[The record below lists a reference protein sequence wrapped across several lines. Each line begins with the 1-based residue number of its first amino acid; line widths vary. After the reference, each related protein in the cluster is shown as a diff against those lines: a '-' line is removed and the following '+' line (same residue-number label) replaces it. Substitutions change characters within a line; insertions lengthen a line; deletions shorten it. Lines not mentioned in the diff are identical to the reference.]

1 MMGREAGMKVYYDL
15 HLHSCLSPC
24 GDEDMTPYNL
34 VHMAALQGMQAIA
47 LTDHNSCLNC
57 PAAVQVGRE
66 AGVLVIPGM
75 ELCTAEEAH
84 VVCLF
89 ADLEQALRFSA
100 YVRAHIPAVQNRPEI
115 FGEQRI
121 MDAEDGILGSEALLL
136 TTASD
141 IRVDR
146 VAPLVRAYGGICFPA
161 HLDRPSYSVISSLG
175 AFEKAWGF
183 PAAELTRAADT
194 VDYITRFPALEEIP
208 LLCDSDAHY
217 LEDMMPAR
225 AWLELEECTISAL
238 FAALD
243 GSRPCAW
250 SRE

>member
-1 MMGREAGMKVYYDL
+1 MKVYYDL

-34 VHMAALQGMQAIA
+34 VHMAALQGLQMIA

-57 PAAVQVGRE
+57 PAAMQVGEE

-89 ADLEQALRFSA
+89 PGLEQALRFSD
-100 YVRAHIPAVQNRPEI
+100 YVRVHIPPIPNRPEI
-115 FGEQRI
+115 FGEQHI
-121 MDAEDGILGSEALLL
+121 MNAGDGILGLEELLL

-146 VAPLVRAYGGICFPA
+146 VAQLVHGYGGVCFPA
-161 HLDRPSYSVISSLG
+161 HLDRPAYSVIASLG
-175 AFEKAWGF
+175 AFERAWGF
-183 PAAELTRAADT
+183 HAAELTRAANPA
-194 VDYITRFPALEEIP
+194 DYAAQFPVLEEMP

-217 LEDMMPAR
+217 LENIMPAQ
-225 AWLELEECTISAL
+225 AWLELESCTLPAL

-243 GSRPCAW
+243 GSQPCAW
-250 SRE
+250 GRE